1 MNSNINDI
9 DGENNIDN
17 YLIDGF
23 KHEPGVHCTSSAI
36 RNIFE
41 FHGFP
46 MSEAM
51 VFGLGS
57 GLGLGFMKFKGIG
70 STIGGRQYKFEDN
83 LCNLLNIHLNKFQTT
98 NPEEGWHKLKSMLE
112 KNIPAAINLD
122 MAYLPYQE
130 LPGGFHFGQHAVVV
144 CGYNPKNSTVLI
156 ADTQFPDIKEVTL
169 NDLDAARNSKY
180 DRWMDPRNFIYEFDF
195 PDSLPDMKK
204 VIPTAIR
211 LNGKNLQQ
219 KGRMMRI
226 FGITN
231 GLVAIS
237 KFSKSLGSWL
247 NLTQKELEDQGR
259 NTSGFI
265 SDYGTGGG
273 LFRYLYA
280 RFLQEAADIQNDDS
294 LADIGKSYKDLG
306 DKWEEVSKIIREM
319 HQIPKGEISQAIETT
334 RHNLVEIK
342 SLELQNALKLQNYS
356 G

>member
-1 MNSNINDI
+1 
-9 DGENNIDN
+9 
-17 YLIDGF
+17 
-23 KHEPGVHCTSSAI
+23 
-36 RNIFE
+36 
-41 FHGFP
+41 

-70 STIGGRQYKFEDN
+70 PTIGGRQYKFEDN
-83 LCNLLNIHLNKFQTT
+83 LCKLLSIQHNKFQTT

-130 LPGGFHFGQHAVVV
+130 IPEGFHFGQHAVVV

-156 ADTQFPDIKEVTL
+156 ADTQFPDIKEVSF
-169 NDLDAARNSKY
+169 NDLDAARNSRY

-195 PDSLPDMKK
+195 PDSLPDLKE
-204 VIPTAIR
+204 VIPIAIR

-231 GLVAIS
+231 GLDTIS
-237 KFSKSLGSWL
+237 KFSKSLESWL
-247 NLTQKELEDQGR
+247 NLTTKELEDR
-259 NTSGFI
+259 SRDTAGFI
-265 SDYGTGGG
+265 SEYGTGGG

-280 RFLQEAADIQNDDS
+280 RFLQEAADIQRDVS
-294 LADIGKSYKDLG
+294 LADLGKSYQDLG
-306 DKWEEVSKIIREM
+306 DKWEEVSKILREM
-319 HQIPKGEISQAIETT
+319 HQTPKEEINQAIETT
-334 RHNLVEIK
+334 QHKLIEIK
-342 SLELQNALKLQNYS
+342 SLELQYALKLQNYS

>member
-1 MNSNINDI
+1 LNR
-9 DGENNIDN
+9 
-17 YLIDGF
+17 YLIEGF
-23 KHEPGVHCTSSAI
+23 KHVPGVHCTSSAI

-51 VFGLGS
+51 TFGLGS

-83 LCNLLNIHLNKFQTT
+83 LCKLLNIQLNKFQTT
-98 NPEEGWHKLKSMLE
+98 NPEEGMYKLKSMLE

-130 LPGGFHFGQHAVVV
+130 LPEGFHFGQHAVVV

-156 ADTQFPDIKEVTL
+156 ADTQFPDIKEVTF
-169 NDLDAARNSKY
+169 NNLDAARNSQY

-195 PDSLPDMKK
+195 PDSLPDLKE
-204 VIPTAIR
+204 VIPIAIR

-231 GLVAIS
+231 GIDAIS
-237 KFSKSLGSWL
+237 KFSKSLESWL
-247 NLTQKELEDQGR
+247 NLTTKELEDR
-259 NTSGFI
+259 SRDTAGFI
-265 SDYGTGGG
+265 SDYGTGGR

-280 RFLQEAADIQNDDS
+280 RFLQEAADIQRDNS
-294 LADIGKSYKDLG
+294 LADLGKSYKDLG
-306 DKWEEVSKIIREM
+306 DKWEEVSKILRDM
-319 HQIPKGEISQAIETT
+319 VQIPKEEINQAIETT
-334 RHNLVEIK
+334 QYKLVEIK
-342 SLELQNALKLQNYS
+342 SLELQYALKLQNYS